1 MFKSKALIAFE
12 AINREVFKLGTNL
25 SLILILLY
33 YIKLSNYYVLIKSTK
48 L

>member
-12 AINREVFKLGTNL
+12 AINREVFKFWTNL

-33 YIKLSNYYVLIKSTK
+33 YIKLSNYYVRIKSTK